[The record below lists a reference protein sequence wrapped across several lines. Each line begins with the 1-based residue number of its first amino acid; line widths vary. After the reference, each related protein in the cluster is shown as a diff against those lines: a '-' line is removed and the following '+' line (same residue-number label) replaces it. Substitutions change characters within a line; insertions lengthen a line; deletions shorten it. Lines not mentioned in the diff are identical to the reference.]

1 MQNDSLIDEL
11 NKLIQLDF
19 DASKTYEQAIKKI
32 DDPAVRDDLEQFR
45 LDHVRHINHLSTLVL
60 DLGGTPVDPRRDFK
74 GLLLESMTWLRSAT
88 GTKGALKAMRMNERL
103 TNTTYRK
110 ASDVDVP
117 PRVRNLLEDHLAD
130 ERRHLASIDMHLQ
143 RLGVDVLD
151 ADDELLRMP
160 PTREPPGAHP

>member
-1 MQNDSLIDEL
+1 MKNDSLIDEL
-11 NKLIQLDF
+11 NRLIQLDF
-19 DASKTYEQAIKKI
+19 DASKTYEQAIKKV

-45 LDHVRHINHLSTLVL
+45 LDHLRHINNLSTLVQE
-60 DLGGTPVDPRRDFK
+60 LGGTPIDAHRDFK

-110 ASDVDVP
+110 ASDADIP
-117 PRVRNLLEDHLAD
+117 PQVRTLLEENLAD

-143 RLGVDVLD
+143 RMGENVIAD
-151 ADDELLRMP
+151 DDELLREP
-160 PTREPPGAHP
+160 PTREPPGMHP